1 MNEEMLHWAEDEVQ
15 WESSPSAWRRP
26 GITYQ
31 PWRTK
36 ENCCGEEHPG
46 LTLLGTCQCGY
57 WSFLGESIH
66 LIWVLEGMKTLKKV
80 THEKFFSVGVQI
92 GRNKM
97 SPQMN
102 MAVQLLTYP
111 SEGEPRE
118 EEDSLPFLGLS
129 WKRWPI
135 AISLALLLTPRQED
149 RGDPCTCSKPDS

>member
-1 MNEEMLHWAEDEVQ
+1 
-15 WESSPSAWRRP
+15 
-26 GITYQ
+26 
-31 PWRTK
+31 
-36 ENCCGEEHPG
+36 
-46 LTLLGTCQCGY
+46 
-57 WSFLGESIH
+57 
-66 LIWVLEGMKTLKKV
+66 MKTLKKV

-129 WKRWPI
+129 WKR
-135 AISLALLLTPRQED
+135 
-149 RGDPCTCSKPDS
+149 